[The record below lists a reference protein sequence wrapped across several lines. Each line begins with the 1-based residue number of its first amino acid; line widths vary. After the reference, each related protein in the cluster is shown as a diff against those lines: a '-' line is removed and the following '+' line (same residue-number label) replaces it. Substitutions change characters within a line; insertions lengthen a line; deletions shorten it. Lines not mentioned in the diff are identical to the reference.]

1 MARRTGD
8 IVGHAMVG
16 RDRGSAR
23 PGTLS
28 HEMGAAERRRVTV
41 LCGVVA
47 AIMLLETWVLN
58 VGVFPQTSVAFP
70 LARELQTAVGIILPP
85 FVALASR
92 RRPRVLAVRPLSV
105 VALCLEAVGAVVLL
119 AWRTS
124 PLAVTVGLV
133 MHALAGCWVTYLFGL
148 ACCRVGATRGLAVSL
163 ALGSLAAMLISWL
176 MPHHGYAAAVVAL
189 SALSMVALLLT
200 WGPAAPLAREL
211 AAGSH
216 ADELALANPRSFVGP
231 TAPVFVLIVIFSA
244 AFGLALAL
252 GSVAYTPL
260 VDPIQFVVTGAVAA
274 WFAVSGDRPGRD
286 DALFAVAACLV
297 VAGLLATTQT
307 WVLRAGVANGLLNA
321 GSRCFQILTWLAL
334 AAMCARNRSAS
345 YLILSYGSVA
355 SSGGTF
361 FGADLGHALNA
372 LALTTPD
379 APATV
384 TAAIVLALFAYALVG
399 MRGFSFADTI
409 RGIEPPRPV
418 SAPDVATPDRA
429 ALFARSVDDLAA
441 TAGLTSR
448 ERQVCDLLAH
458 GRNAS
463 HIQQELTISYNTAK
477 THVKRVYAKL
487 GVHSQQE
494 LIDLV
499 EQGMRA

>member
-1 MARRTGD
+1 MD
-8 IVGHAMVG
+8 
-16 RDRGSAR
+16 
-23 PGTLS
+23 
-28 HEMGAAERRRVTV
+28 AAERRRVTA
-41 LCGVVA
+41 LCGVA
-47 AIMLLETWVLN
+47 AALMLLRAWTLN
-58 VGVFPQTSVAFP
+58 VGVFPQTSTVFP
-70 LARELQTAVGIILPP
+70 LARELQTAVGVVLPLP
-85 FVALASR
+85 VALVSLHC
-92 RRPRVLAVRPLSV
+92 PRALAVRPLTA
-105 VALCLEAVGAVVLL
+105 VALACALVGAAPLL
-119 AWRTS
+119 AWPGS
-124 PLAVTVGLV
+124 PLAVTLGLV
-133 MHALAGCWVTYLFGL
+133 VHAMARCWIGYLFGL

-163 ALGSLAAMLISWL
+163 ALGSLAATLASWI
-176 MPHHGYAAAVVAL
+176 MPQLDYVAAVILLVAFL
-189 SALSMVALLLT
+189 VAELLLLT
-200 WGPAAPLAREL
+200 GPAAPLAVEL
-211 AAGSH
+211 AMGLH
-216 ADELALANPRSFVGP
+216 ASELALASPRSFVRP
-231 TAPVFVLIVIFSA
+231 TARVFVLIVIFSA

-252 GSVAYTPL
+252 GSVAFSPL
-260 VDPIQFVVTGAVAA
+260 VSPIQFVATGAVAV
-274 WFAVSGDRPGRD
+274 WFAVSGDRPWRD
-286 DALFAVAACLV
+286 DALFAIAACLV
-297 VAGLLATTQT
+297 VAGLLATS
-307 WVLRAGVANGLLNA
+307 LPGLARAGVANGLLNA

-334 AAMCARNRSAS
+334 AAMCARNRVAS

-355 SSGGTF
+355 TSGGTF
-361 FGADLGHALNA
+361 LGADLGHALNA
-372 LALTTPD
+372 LARSAPD
-379 APATV
+379 VPATV

-399 MRGFSFADTI
+399 LRGFSFAATI